1 MLSLLKAFHL
11 AEIGFPYF
19 AELPAGLI
27 DDGEMPEEA
36 AIHELQEETGYKAES
51 ALELSAVGRSTVAW
65 SRVRGRSAR
74 GLGL

>member
-11 AEIGFPYF
+11 AEIGFLYF

-36 AIHELQEETGYKAES
+36 VIRELWEETGYKAES
-51 ALELSAVGRSTVAW
+51 ALESSAVGRSTVAGE
-65 SRVRGRSAR
+65 R
-74 GLGL
+74 

>member
-11 AEIGFPYF
+11 AEIGFLYF

-36 AIHELQEETGYKAES
+36 AIRELREETGYKAES
-51 ALELSAVGRSTVAW
+51 ALESSAVGHSTVTCVVAGE
-65 SRVRGRSAR
+65 R
-74 GLGL
+74 